1 MSSIYEKAILKW
13 GINHQIGVAVEE
25 MAEAIAQITQ
35 YMNRSRGTKSEVVHE
50 IADVCIMMEQMRVI
64 FGEELDQAI
73 ETKLKKLE
81 AHING

>member
-1 MSSIYEKAILKW
+1 MSYLYREAVLKW
-13 GINHQIGVAVEE
+13 GVNHQMGVAVEE

-50 IADVCIMMEQMRVI
+50 IADVCIMMEQMKII
-64 FGEELDQAI
+64 FGKELDQAI

-81 AHING
+81 EHING